1 MSQKSPIS
9 FGSKRAKYL
18 NRLVTTLAS
27 PFEAFLE
34 SRTNPKES
42 AVCFIVGPP
51 RSGTTLLYEMIVT
64 RFQCGYFTNLAKRL
78 FEVPVVA
85 TWICRNEMR
94 RRSGSFDSVYGE
106 LDGNAAPSEAG
117 RIWRFWMP
125 YAAPYS
131 FDLPGVSPKRIHR
144 KIAAICRLAGG
155 PMIVKNPILQ
165 SDIPAITEMF
175 PEAVFLHI
183 ERDWA
188 DNARSLMGLR
198 AKRTPEDDTGWV
210 SLRPSGW
217 ETYASADALT
227 QSCVQVMLSHKDIET
242 YLEGP
247 RRAGRLMKIRY
258 DILCEKPDT
267 VLDEIEAFLAAN
279 NIAITRKPFS
289 QKGLNIEPRKPP
301 TDDTQTKIQACLEDL
316 SGRTQA

>member
-1 MSQKSPIS
+1 MRQKSPIS
-9 FGSKRAKYL
+9 FGSTRAKYL
-18 NRLVTTLAS
+18 NRLVTMAVS
-27 PFEAFLE
+27 PFEGFLE
-34 SRTNPKES
+34 SRANPGES
-42 AVCFIVGPP
+42 AICFIVGPP

-85 TWICRNEMR
+85 TWICKNEMR

-117 RIWRFWMP
+117 RLWRFWMP

-131 FDLPGVSPKRIHR
+131 FDLPGLPPKRIHH

-198 AKRTPEDDTGWV
+198 AKRTPEDNTGWV

-217 ETYASADALT
+217 EAYATADALT
-227 QSCVQVMLSHKDIET
+227 QSCAQVMLSHKDIET

-258 DILCEKPDT
+258 DILCTKPDA
-267 VLDEIEAFLAAN
+267 VLEEIEALFAAN
-279 NIAITRKPFS
+279 DISVTRKPPS
-289 QKGLNIEPRKPP
+289 QTGLQVEPRKSPA
-301 TDDTQTKIQACLEDL
+301 DDTQAKIQACLEDL
-316 SGRTQA
+316 SGRAQA